1 MRRILIINPNSTE
14 SCTASID
21 RAAEAFRSPDI
32 EIVAETVTA
41 GPVSVA
47 SMADHARAQGP
58 LIDHIAGRNGSAA
71 DAIVVACFSDPA
83 LPAAKEVSG
92 LPCFGLGE
100 AGMLAAMQR
109 GMRFGIV
116 ALAEASVERQQ
127 RRVAELGIGA
137 RYAGS
142 RAVSLSVPELADAN
156 RTVAAMAET
165 GAKLVH
171 QNGADVI
178 VMGCAGMAD
187 YRDELAAAL
196 GRPVI
201 EPTQAA
207 IGAAVAAAR
216 QGW

>member
-14 SCTASID
+14 SCTAAID
-21 RAAEAFRSPDI
+21 RAAEPFRTPGL

-41 GPVSVA
+41 GPISVA

-58 LIDHIAGRNGSAA
+58 LIDHISGWNDPA
-71 DAIVVACFSDPA
+71 DALVIACFSDPA

-92 LPCFGLGE
+92 KPCFGLGE
-100 AGMLAAMQR
+100 SGMLAAMQR

-127 RRVAELGIGA
+127 RRVAELGLGA

-142 RAVSLSVPELADAN
+142 RAVSLSVPELADAG
-156 RTVAAMAET
+156 RTVAAMAEA
-165 GAKLVH
+165 GRMLIERD
-171 QNGADVI
+171 GADVI

-187 YRDELAAAL
+187 YRDTLADAVGA
-196 GRPVI
+196 PVV

-207 IGAAVAAAR
+207 IASAVGAAL

>member
-14 SCTASID
+14 SCTESID
-21 RAAEAFRSPDI
+21 RAAEAFRIPDI
-32 EIVAETVTA
+32 EIVAETVAA
-41 GPVSVA
+41 GPISVA
-47 SMADHARAQGP
+47 SMADYTWAQGP
-58 LIDHIAGRNGSAA
+58 LIDHIAGRNGPAA

-83 LPAAKEVSG
+83 LPAAKEISG

-116 ALAEASVERQQ
+116 ALAESSVERQQ

-142 RAVSLSVPELADAN
+142 RAISLSVPELADAE
-156 RTVAAMAET
+156 RTVAAMAKA
-165 GAKLVH
+165 GAKLV
-171 QNGADVI
+171 QQDGADVI

-187 YRDELAAAL
+187 YREELASAL
-196 GRPVI
+196 GRPII

-207 IGAAVAAAR
+207 IGAAVAAAC

>member
-1 MRRILIINPNSTE
+1 MRRVLIINPNSTE
-14 SCTASID
+14 SCTAAID
-21 RAAEAFRSPDI
+21 RAAEPFRAEGL

-41 GPVSVA
+41 GPVSIA

-58 LIDHIAGRNGSAA
+58 LIDHISSRNDPA
-71 DAIVVACFSDPA
+71 DALVIACFSDPA
-83 LPAAKEVSG
+83 LPAAKEVSER
-92 LPCFGLGE
+92 PCFGLGE

-127 RRVAELGIGA
+127 RRVAELGLGA

-142 RAVSLSVPELADAN
+142 RAVSLSVPELTDAG
-156 RTVAAMAET
+156 RTIAAMGDA
-165 GAKLVH
+165 GRMLVDRD
-171 QNGADVI
+171 GADVI

-187 YRDELAAAL
+187 YRDALADAV
-196 GRPVI
+196 GVPVV

-207 IGAAVAAAR
+207 IASAVAR
-216 QGW
+216 TIMKW

>member
-21 RAAEAFRSPDI
+21 RAAYAFRGPDV
-32 EIVAETVTA
+32 EIVAETVAA
-41 GPVSVA
+41 GPVSIA

-58 LIDHIAGRNGSAA
+58 LIDHISGRNGAVP
-71 DAIVVACFSDPA
+71 DAIIVACFSDPA
-83 LPAAKEVSG
+83 LPAVKEVSG
-92 LPCFGLGE
+92 RPCFGLGE

-116 ALAEASVERQQ
+116 ALAEASVERQK

-142 RAVSLSVPELADAN
+142 RAVSLSVPELADAD
-156 RTVAAMAET
+156 RTVAAMAEA
-165 GAKLVH
+165 GAALVR
-171 QNGADVI
+171 QDGADVI

-187 YRDELAAAL
+187 YRDALEAAV
-196 GRPVI
+196 GRSVV

-207 IGAAVAAAR
+207 IGAAVASSR